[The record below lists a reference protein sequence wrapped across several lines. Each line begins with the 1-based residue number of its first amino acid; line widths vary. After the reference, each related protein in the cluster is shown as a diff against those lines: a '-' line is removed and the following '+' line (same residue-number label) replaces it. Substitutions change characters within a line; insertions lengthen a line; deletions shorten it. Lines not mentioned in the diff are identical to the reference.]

1 MKRLALCLLAV
12 LLCFCAAAQAEDRA
26 YIGGLDHLGRL
37 NLRAAP
43 DKTASILGKY
53 YEDVPVDV
61 LGEKDGWAKVSIF
74 GRSGYVMSRYL
85 IRREQI
91 ESDRIGEPAVL
102 VRPQDFDSVGGVPV
116 FEEDGLRTVSFRLQP
131 GDYVRVLGVVSETV
145 LHVLRLNADGSVQT
159 GYTPLIELCMTENF
173 RSCVVTASDGGQ
185 RVNLRQSPSMDG
197 QIIGSLYPGCELQN
211 LFDWYT
217 VGDGWAHVTFGGV
230 VFGYVKEDYL
240 DGSTA
245 GVQAYRA
252 PIAELQEERADW
264 YVECDK
270 AAVRGEISCYST
282 LTAGG
287 VFGSFVAV
295 QEWDPFGNQH
305 TYGFVRRDA
314 LKAVPKA
321 SPSTLAVLTRDV
333 PVMTG
338 NGEAEPAPWDA
349 NHGSPLDK
357 GAQVRII
364 GEYAAAG
371 MPYLSGQT
379 RWVFAEALLK
389 DGSCAEVVVPMDAL
403 QFDPLLLLPER
414 MTRG

>member
-1 MKRLALCLLAV
+1 MKRLALCLLAA
-12 LLCFCAAAQAEDRA
+12 LLCCCAAAQAEQA
-26 YIGGLDHLGRL
+26 YIGGLDHAGRL

-43 DKTASILGKY
+43 DKTAQVLGKY

-61 LGEKDGWAKVSIF
+61 LGEEDGWAKVSIF

-85 IRREQI
+85 SRKEQI
-91 ESDRIGEPAVL
+91 ESDRIGEPAEQI
-102 VRPQDFDSVGGVPV
+102 RPQDFAGVGGVPV
-116 FEEDGLRTVSFRLQP
+116 FEEDSLRTVSFRLQP
-131 GDYVRVLGVVSETV
+131 EDYVRVLGVVSETV

-159 GYTPLIELCMTENF
+159 GYAPLIELCMTENF
-173 RSCVVTASDGGQ
+173 RSCVVTASDSGQ
-185 RVNLRQSPSMDG
+185 RVNLRQSPSMNG
-197 QIIGSLYPGCELQN
+197 VIIGSLYPGCDLQN
-211 LFDWYT
+211 LFDWHT

-240 DGSTA
+240 DSSAA
-245 GVQAYRA
+245 GVQAYRM
-252 PIAELQEERADW
+252 PVAELREERADW
-264 YVECDK
+264 YAEMDK
-270 AAVRGEISCYST
+270 TAVRGEISCFST

-287 VFGSFVAV
+287 VFGSYVAV
-295 QEWDPFGNQH
+295 QEWDPFGGQH
-305 TYGFVRRDA
+305 TYGFVRGDA

-338 NGEAEPAPWDA
+338 NGETEPAPWDA
-349 NHGSPLDK
+349 NHGSPLKK

-364 GEYAAAG
+364 GEYAAVG
-371 MPYLSGQT
+371 MPYLSEQT
-379 RWVFAEALLK
+379 QWVLVEALLD

-403 QFDPLLLLPER
+403 QADPLLLLPER

>member
-1 MKRLALCLLAV
+1 MKRFALCLLAV
-12 LLCFCAAAQAEDRA
+12 LLCCCAAAQAEV
-26 YIGGLDHLGRL
+26 YIGGLDRAGRL

-43 DKTASILGKY
+43 DKAAQVLGKY

-61 LGEKDGWAKVSIF
+61 LCEEDGWAKISIF

-85 IRREQI
+85 IRKEQM
-91 ESDRIGEPAVL
+91 EPDRIGEPAAL

-116 FEEDGLRTVSFRLQP
+116 FEEDSLRTVSFRLRP
-131 GDYVRVLGVVSETV
+131 EDYVRVLGAVSETV

-159 GYTPLIELCMTENF
+159 GYAPLIELCMTENF
-173 RSCVVTASDGGQ
+173 RSCVVTASDGAQ

-211 LFDWYT
+211 LFDWHT
-217 VGDGWAHVTFGGV
+217 VGDGWSHVTFGGI
-230 VFGYVKEDYL
+230 VFGYVREDYL

-252 PIAELQEERADW
+252 PIAELREERADW
-264 YVECDK
+264 YAEMDK
-270 AAVRGEISCYST
+270 TAVRGEISCFST

-287 VFGSFVAV
+287 VFGSYVAV
-295 QEWDPFGNQH
+295 QEWDPFGRQH

-338 NGEAEPAPWDA
+338 NGETEPAAWDV
-349 NHGSPLDK
+349 NQGSPLDK

-364 GEYAAAG
+364 GEYAAAS
-371 MPYLSGQT
+371 MPYLSEQT
-379 RWVFAEALLK
+379 RWVFAEAVLE
-389 DGSCAEVVVPMDAL
+389 DGSYAEVVVPMDAL
-403 QFDPLLLLPER
+403 QVDPLLLLPER